1 MRLVKKIF
9 PAFLFLFVHS
19 VQAQNF
25 GPSIYSRPGIGDVAN
40 VSFSRNQGMGGAGVG
55 LSHNFQLNSLNPAA
69 LGALKYTNFEFGVAA
84 KRNAI
89 NSTGTKQTGLIGGIQ
104 HLSLAFPIHKRFVTQ
119 FAAKPFSTVNY
130 KDDFETQVNE
140 KLFKTSYVGEGGLSE
155 IYWNNAFNYKEW
167 LMIGLNTGIILG
179 QTTHELLQTETS
191 RSQIATTRQRNEK
204 HLRLSP
210 GILITKELKSF
221 KKAAEILPIDTS
233 KLKDSVGLKKIIAT
247 PAVNWF
253 VGFGATGSF
262 FNTLSAEEELTQ
274 KTVRYESSNSSYYSY
289 KKDTLSS
296 ASLSNYSLPNSIK
309 VGLSL
314 YKPNHITFALDYTLT
329 SWSNFQYTEKTNIP
343 INYRDQQTIAF
354 GAEYIPDYGSTA
366 FYKRIAYRCGLNYSN
381 LPYVISGQNI
391 NQMQANIGAGFILPK
406 SSGVSLNTSIAFGQ
420 RGTTDGNLAKENYWL
435 FSVGVVANTKWFI
448 RRKHE

>member
-1 MRLVKKIF
+1 
-9 PAFLFLFVHS
+9 
-19 VQAQNF
+19 
-25 GPSIYSRPGIGDVAN
+25 
-40 VSFSRNQGMGGAGVG
+40 MGGAGVG

-69 LGALKYTNFEFGVAA
+69 LGTLKYTNFEFGVAG

-89 NSTGTKQTGLIGGIQ
+89 NSSGAKQTGLTGGIQ

-130 KDDFETQVNE
+130 KDAFETQVNE

-167 LMIGLNTGIILG
+167 LMIGLNTGIVLG
-179 QTTHELLQTETS
+179 QTTHELVQSETS
-191 RSQIATTRQRNEK
+191 KSQIATTRQRNEK

-210 GILITKELKSF
+210 GILITKEFKSF
-221 KKAAEILPIDTS
+221 KKVAEILPIDTT
-233 KLKDSVGLKKIIAT
+233 KLKDSVGLKKIIST
-247 PAVNWF
+247 PPVNWF

-274 KTVRYESSNSSYYSY
+274 KTVRYENSSSSSYSY

-296 ASLSNYSLPNSIK
+296 ATLSNYSLPNSIK
-309 VGLSL
+309 VGLSF
-314 YKPNHITFALDYTLT
+314 YKPNKITFALDYSIT
-329 SWSNFQYTEKTNIP
+329 SWADFKYSEQSNIP
-343 INYRDQQTIAF
+343 ISYRDQQTIAF
-354 GAEYIPDYGSTA
+354 GAEYIPYYGSTT
-366 FYKRIAYRCGLNYSN
+366 FYKRIAYRGGLNYST
-381 LPYVISGQNI
+381 LPYVIAGQNI
-391 NQMQANIGAGFILPK
+391 NQIQASIGAGFVLPK
-406 SSGVSLNTSIAFGQ
+406 SSGVSLNTSVTFGQ
-420 RGTTDGNLAKENYWL
+420 RGTTNDNLAKENYWL